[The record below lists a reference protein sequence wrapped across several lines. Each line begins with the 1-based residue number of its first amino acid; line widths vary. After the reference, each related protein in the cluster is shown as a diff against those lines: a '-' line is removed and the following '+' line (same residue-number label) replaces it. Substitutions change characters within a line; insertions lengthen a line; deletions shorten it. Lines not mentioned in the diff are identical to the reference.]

1 MKKEIKIVSD
11 FNSDLFYN
19 YLNNQIDKKIYNLD
33 KPNFELFTSG
43 CYKIINSKN
52 KCHALIAW
60 SRVEETI
67 KEYSN
72 LLNNNK
78 LILKNLESEVDE
90 YVNLILKLSEKTENL
105 ILISWVLP
113 YLEKGRYLRDLTDKH
128 GLSYNLN
135 KINLRV
141 SSALKNKSN
150 IYLFNLDFIIQKN
163 NKPYNPKLWYT
174 TKTPY
179 NNNLFEIAS
188 EDFKEIINN
197 FSKPTKKLLVLD
209 LDNTLWGGEIGE
221 LGWKK
226 INLGGHNYI
235 GEAFVDFQ
243 KKIKS
248 LKKKGFQL
256 AIISKNDEKIALE
269 AFKNNKEMILTLKD
283 FVAWRINWNDKAKNL
298 QEILTELNLSSDSCV
313 FIDDNINERNRIK
326 TSFPEVLVPN
336 WPNDPSYYVEEF
348 LKLNCFNSNH
358 FSREDANRTRYYKDE
373 NKRNKIRKN
382 YITQIEW
389 LKSLKIKVKIEKIN
403 DSNKMRVLQLIN
415 KTNQMNLTTR
425 RFNETELNKILK
437 NNKILSGTVRIKD
450 KLGDMGLIGIYI
462 FMIKPKEIQVLDF
475 ILSCRA
481 FGRSIEHLMFYQINL
496 HAKKRKIKKII
507 FTYLKTKKNKPA
519 LDFLSSLKLK
529 KKGKN
534 NFIFNNEFKV
544 IKPKHLN

>member
-90 YVNLILKLSEKTENL
+90 YINLILKLSEKTENL

-179 NNNLFEIAS
+179 NNNLFE
-188 EDFKEIINN
+188 
-197 FSKPTKKLLVLD
+197 
-209 LDNTLWGGEIGE
+209 
-221 LGWKK
+221 
-226 INLGGHNYI
+226 
-235 GEAFVDFQ
+235 
-243 KKIKS
+243 
-248 LKKKGFQL
+248 
-256 AIISKNDEKIALE
+256 
-269 AFKNNKEMILTLKD
+269 
-283 FVAWRINWNDKAKNL
+283 
-298 QEILTELNLSSDSCV
+298 
-313 FIDDNINERNRIK
+313 
-326 TSFPEVLVPN
+326 
-336 WPNDPSYYVEEF
+336 
-348 LKLNCFNSNH
+348 
-358 FSREDANRTRYYKDE
+358 
-373 NKRNKIRKN
+373 
-382 YITQIEW
+382 
-389 LKSLKIKVKIEKIN
+389 
-403 DSNKMRVLQLIN
+403 
-415 KTNQMNLTTR
+415 
-425 RFNETELNKILK
+425 
-437 NNKILSGTVRIKD
+437 
-450 KLGDMGLIGIYI
+450 
-462 FMIKPKEIQVLDF
+462 
-475 ILSCRA
+475 
-481 FGRSIEHLMFYQINL
+481 FY
-496 HAKKRKIKKII
+496 
-507 FTYLKTKKNKPA
+507 F
-519 LDFLSSLKLK
+519 
-529 KKGKN
+529 
-534 NFIFNNEFKV
+534 
-544 IKPKHLN
+544 